1 MIMSKRLEKV
11 FLLLIDFISINAS
24 FLILVRLRS
33 TLNLF
38 AAKDFIFAAK
48 LSFIVYFF
56 WLLFFIFRG
65 LYRSWYTQSR
75 FDELLAVFKT
85 VSLGIIL
92 IFIITFE
99 PEQDLSEAPTLGRM
113 MILSYWITMM
123 LLVGGGRLI
132 LHTFER
138 KLLEAGIGQQNTLII
153 GWNDEAR
160 DMADRIKKYP
170 ALGYRIIGF
179 VGMKKEDLGNKYNTI
194 PVLGW
199 IKKLPAIIKE
209 HQVEQ
214 VILAPGKKASSQTVM
229 RIISKCEDQPV
240 HIKIEPNMYDIV
252 LGHART
258 NQIYG
263 FPLIEIHPELMPP
276 WEKRIKRLIDIL
288 FSFTALVILS
298 PLLILFAVL
307 IKIDSKGP
315 VFFSQTRVG
324 RHSRIFS
331 VYKFRSMIRD
341 AEKYTGPVWAD
352 ENDPRIT
359 RVGRFMRKTRIDE
372 FPQLFNV
379 LKGDMSLVGPRP
391 ERPYFVDQLKK
402 EYPFYSRRLRVKPGV
417 TGWAQVKGK
426 YDTTIEAV
434 KEKLEFD
441 LYYIDNISLRL
452 DLRIMVYTIIVM
464 LKFKGQ

>member
-1 MIMSKRLEKV
+1 MSKRIEKV
-11 FLLLIDFISINAS
+11 FLILVDFLTINLA
-24 FLILVRLRS
+24 FMILVRLRS
-33 TLNLF
+33 SLNLF
-38 AAKDFIFAAK
+38 TARDFIFAAK
-48 LSFIVYFF
+48 LSLIVYLF
-56 WLLFFIFRG
+56 WLLLFLFRG

-75 FDELLAVFKT
+75 FDELLSVFKT
-85 VSLGIIL
+85 TSLGMVL
-92 IFIITFE
+92 IFVFTFE
-99 PEQDLSEAPTLGRM
+99 PEQDLSEAPSLGRM
-113 MILSYWITMM
+113 MILSYWVLMM
-123 LLVGGGRLI
+123 TLVGGGRLV
-132 LHTFER
+132 LHTIER
-138 KLLEAGIGQQNTLII
+138 KLLESGIGQQNTLII
-153 GWNDEAR
+153 GWNEEAR
-160 DMADRIKKYP
+160 EMVDRIKKYP
-170 ALGYRIIGF
+170 ALGYRVIGF
-179 VGMKKEDLGNKYNTI
+179 VGMKKQDLGNKYNST

-199 IKKLPAIIKE
+199 LKKLPSLVNE

-214 VILAPGKKASSQTVM
+214 VILAPGKKASTQTVM
-229 RIISKCEDQPV
+229 RIIGKCEDLPV

-288 FSFTALVILS
+288 FSFTGLILLS
-298 PLLILFAVL
+298 PVLILFALL

-315 VFFSQTRVG
+315 VFFTQERVG
-324 RHSRIFS
+324 RKGKIFS

-359 RVGRFMRKTRIDE
+359 RMGRFMRKTRIDE
-372 FPQLFNV
+372 FPQLINV

-391 ERPYFVDQLKK
+391 ERPFFVEQLKK

>member
-1 MIMSKRLEKV
+1 MSKRIEKV
-11 FLLLIDFISINAS
+11 FLLLVDILTINLA
-24 FLILVRLRS
+24 FMVLVRLRS

-38 AAKDFIFAAK
+38 TARDFIFAAK
-48 LSFIVYFF
+48 LSLIVYLF
-56 WLLFFIFRG
+56 WLLLFLFRG

-75 FDELLAVFKT
+75 FDELLSVFKT
-85 VSLGIIL
+85 ISLGMVL
-92 IFIITFE
+92 IFVFTFE
-99 PEQDLSEAPTLGRM
+99 PEQDLSETPSLGRM
-113 MILSYWITMM
+113 MILSYWVIMM
-123 LLVGGGRLI
+123 ALVGGGRLV
-132 LHTFER
+132 LHTIER

-153 GWNDEAR
+153 GWNEAAR
-160 DMADRIKKYP
+160 EMADRVKKYP
-170 ALGYRIIGF
+170 ALGYRVIGF
-179 VGMKKEDLGNKYNTI
+179 VGMKKQDLGNEYDSV

-199 IKKLPAIIKE
+199 LKKLPTVVKE
-209 HQVEQ
+209 QQVEQ
-214 VILAPGKKASSQTVM
+214 VILAPGKKASTQTVM
-229 RIISKCEDQPV
+229 RIIGKCEDLPV

-288 FSFTALVILS
+288 FSFTGLVLLS
-298 PLLILFAVL
+298 PVLILFAVL

-315 VFFSQTRVG
+315 VFFAQDRVG
-324 RHSRIFS
+324 RKGRIFP

-372 FPQLFNV
+372 FPQLINV

-391 ERPYFVDQLKK
+391 ERPFFVEQLKK